1 MRSLTLLAGSLAV
14 LLSNTGWGA
23 DVCTEN
29 CVERIVTDFRGKP
42 PFKRTVERVPAIEIA
57 QVEIIESEPV
67 DMVEVRTIEYRG
79 KPPFKRSTELVPVV
93 DIMQVE
99 IDSAAP
105 VKKSRSKKFGGRP
118 PFRR

>member
-1 MRSLTLLAGSLAV
+1 M
-14 LLSNTGWGA
+14 LLSNTGSGA

-29 CVERIVTDFRGKP
+29 CIERIVTDFRGRP
-42 PFKRTVERVPAIEIA
+42 LFKRTIERVPAIKIA

-79 KPPFKRSTELVPVV
+79 KPPFKRSKELVPVV

-99 IDSAAP
+99 MDSAAP

>member
-1 MRSLTLLAGSLAV
+1 MRSLNLLAGGLAV
-14 LLSNTGWGA
+14 LLSNKGLGA

-29 CVERIVTDFRGKP
+29 CVERIVTDFKW
-42 PFKRTVERVPAIEIA
+42 
-57 QVEIIESEPV
+57 
-67 DMVEVRTIEYRG
+67 
-79 KPPFKRSTELVPVV
+79 KPPFKRSKELVPVV

-99 IDSAAP
+99 MDSAAP